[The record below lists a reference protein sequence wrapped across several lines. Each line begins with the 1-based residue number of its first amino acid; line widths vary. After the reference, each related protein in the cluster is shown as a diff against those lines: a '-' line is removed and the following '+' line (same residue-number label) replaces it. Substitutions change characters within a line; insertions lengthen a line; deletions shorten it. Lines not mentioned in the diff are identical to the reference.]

1 MSLEIM
7 SDNILKALEKAI
19 KKEIPLES
27 CPVKEAKN
35 KWMRERVREMVAQ
48 KLNIYSLNGPSLV
61 K

>member
-1 MSLEIM
+1 M